1 MASPDIPLPPGLS
14 LEDLDEPP
22 ENVGTAEMA
31 ADGTLTMH
39 FRTETRDGM
48 IGEMTKVVRPGEKDY
63 AMFVAHLGGLRP
75 GQGAAIPPFAPP
87 EVDPDSV

>member
-1 MASPDIPLPPGLS
+1 MAASDIPLPPGLT

-22 ENVGTAEMA
+22 ASVGSATMA
-31 ADGTLTMH
+31 ADGTLTLR

-48 IGEMTKVVRPGEKDY
+48 IGEMTKVVQPGEKDY
-63 AMFVAHLGGLRP
+63 DMFVAHLGGIKP
-75 GQGAAIPPFAPP
+75 GEGASIPPFAPP